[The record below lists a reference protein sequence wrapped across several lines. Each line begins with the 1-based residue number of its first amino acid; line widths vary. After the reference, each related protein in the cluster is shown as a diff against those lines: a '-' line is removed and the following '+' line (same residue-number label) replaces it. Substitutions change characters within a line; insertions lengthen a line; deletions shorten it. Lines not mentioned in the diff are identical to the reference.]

1 MDDHT
6 NRDPDE
12 YWKRQALAH
21 GWIPPEAQS
30 IWLENQRLKWER
42 EQDQTW
48 SQQPQQPPRS
58 GHGCLWA
65 FLISATIL
73 VTILVM
79 VWHISASVVDRGTE
93 IDRHTTRPT
102 TSATK

>member
-1 MDDHT
+1 MDDYT
-6 NRDPDE
+6 NIDPDE
-12 YWKRQALAH
+12 GWKRQALAH

-48 SQQPQQPPRS
+48 SQPQQPPRS

-65 FLISATIL
+65 FLIS
-73 VTILVM
+73 VVILVM
-79 VWHISASVVDRGTE
+79 VWRVSASVADRGAE

>member
-6 NRDPDE
+6 NRDPDDG
-12 YWKRQALAH
+12 WKRQALAH

-30 IWLENQRLKWER
+30 IWLENQRLKWEQ
-42 EQDQTW
+42 EQDQSW
-48 SQQPQQPPRS
+48 DEPPRQQPRR

-65 FLISATIL
+65 FVIA
-73 VTILVM
+73 VVILVM
-79 VWHISASVVDRGTE
+79 IWRVSASVAERGTE

-102 TSATK
+102 TSAVK

>member
-1 MDDHT
+1 MDDFT
-6 NRDPDE
+6 NRDTDE
-12 YWKRQALAH
+12 GWKRQALAH
-21 GWIPPEAQS
+21 GWIPPEAQDVW
-30 IWLENQRLKWER
+30 IENQRLKWER

-65 FLISATIL
+65 ILIAA
-73 VTILVM
+73 VILVM
-79 VWHISASVVDRGTE
+79 VWRVSASVADRGAE